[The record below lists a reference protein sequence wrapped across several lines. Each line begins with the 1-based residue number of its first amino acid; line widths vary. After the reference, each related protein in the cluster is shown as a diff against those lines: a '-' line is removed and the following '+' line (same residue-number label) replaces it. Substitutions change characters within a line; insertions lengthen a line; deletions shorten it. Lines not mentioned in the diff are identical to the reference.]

1 VSFAA
6 PAFAY
11 AAAIAAVVLA
21 ILVALDVT
29 QRRRVLE
36 RVGHLPMLRRMTASL
51 SPRRRVLKAV
61 LWIAGITLVMLAAAQ
76 PQVAGESSWR
86 QRGID
91 IAVVMDYSKSML
103 ARDVSPSRYQATLD
117 AAEGLVDSL
126 GADRVATV
134 IFSGAAIHF
143 PLTHD
148 HQAAKLLYRGINPLD
163 LSPGSDVGEAMR
175 VARCILRPDVLQDG
189 SCERIGGRGG
199 GGDPLDDTPL
209 DGESALEGKLRAL
222 EKPAVKADRARAIVF
237 FTDGEDTV
245 GQGRAEVELAADLG
259 IQIFFVG
266 VGTTAGELIPEHDR
280 AGAEIGWKK
289 HRDGS
294 FVRSRLDQ
302 AGLKELATLAGGE
315 DHYFHLGA
323 GGFELEALV
332 SELQRLKKGDLD
344 ERVVRSNK
352 PIFQLFLF
360 PGFLLLLIEACI
372 GERRR
377 RRRRSQLH

>member
-1 VSFAA
+1 MSFAE
-6 PAFAY
+6 PLFAY
-11 AAAIAAVVLA
+11 AAAITAVVLA
-21 ILVALDVT
+21 ILVALDFT

-36 RVGHLPMLRRMTASL
+36 RVGHLAMIRRMTATL

-61 LWIAGITLVMLAAAQ
+61 LWIAAITLIMLSVAQ

-103 ARDVSPSRYQATLD
+103 ARDVSPSRHQAMID
-117 AAEGLVDSL
+117 AAEEMVDGL

-148 HQAAKLLYRGINPLD
+148 HQAAKLLYRGVTPLD
-163 LSPGSDVGEAMR
+163 LAPGSDVGEAMR

-209 DGESALEGKLRAL
+209 EDTDELEGKTEERKL
-222 EKPAVKADRARAIVF
+222 PPTTADRARAIVF

-245 GQGRAEVELAADLG
+245 GQGRAEVELAASLG

-266 VGTTAGELIPEHDR
+266 VGTTAGELVPDHDR
-280 AGAEIGWKK
+280 TGAEIGWKK

-302 AGLKELATLAGGE
+302 AGLKELAVVAGGE
-315 DHYFHLGA
+315 NRYFHLGPR
-323 GGFELEALV
+323 GLELDALL
-332 SELQRLKKGDLD
+332 SQLQQLKKGDLD

-372 GERRR
+372 GERRGR
-377 RRRRSQLH
+377 RLH

>member
-1 VSFAA
+1 MSFAE
-6 PAFAY
+6 PIFAY
-11 AAAIAAVVLA
+11 AAALCALALA
-21 ILVALDVT
+21 ILMALDFT
-29 QRRRVLE
+29 QRRRMLE
-36 RVGHLPMLRRMTASL
+36 RVGHLPMLRRMTRTL

-61 LWIAGITLVMLAAAQ
+61 LWIAGVTLVMLSLAQ

-103 ARDVSPSRYQATLD
+103 ARDLNPSRYEKTVD
-117 AAEGLVDSL
+117 AAERLVDGL

-148 HQAAKLLYRGINPLD
+148 HQASKLLYRGVTPLD
-163 LSPGSDVGEAMR
+163 LAPGSDLGEALR

-199 GGDPLDDTPL
+199 GGDPLDDSPAS
-209 DGESALEGKLRAL
+209 DLEDLTRQPRPGRSSDS
-222 EKPAVKADRARAIVF
+222 ADRARAIVL

-245 GQGRAEVELAADLG
+245 GQGKAEVELAANLG

-266 VGTTAGELIPEHDR
+266 VGTVAGERIPDHDR
-280 AGAEIGWKK
+280 AGREIGWKK

-302 AGLKELATLAGGE
+302 AGLKELAAIAGGE
-315 DHYFHLGA
+315 NHYFHLGR
-323 GGFELEALV
+323 GGLDLDELLA
-332 SELQRLKKGDLD
+332 ELQRLKKGDLD

-360 PGFLLLLIEACI
+360 PGFLLLLIESVI

-377 RRRRSQLH
+377 RAVD